1 MEGATSRAR
10 SRAARPAA
18 VTAAVLAGAALLA
31 ACGSSGTTAVAS
43 TAPVERATISV
54 GVSGAG
60 TMAASSS
67 RNLGFAA
74 GGLLTSVDVQVG
86 DTVTAG
92 QVLARIDRFQ
102 LEQLVVQQKANL
114 SSQKA
119 ALAKLEN
126 SPALQGTRNTLAQA
140 RTIRNATSS
149 QVAAT
154 KRADRVA
161 LSRAN
166 GALNSAQAALA
177 ACTTDCASLQAAV
190 VSAQTAVSTAEQ
202 TLKVAT
208 AAGKVSVASA
218 EQGVVT
224 AQNAAN
230 SAASDRPYTI
240 AQQKAAVTTA
250 QSLVDVAKH
259 NLSLA
264 TLKAPFDGTVTA
276 INGAVGEYLT
286 ASTGTS
292 AEAPGTDAAVPG
304 TTVVAGTSTTTR
316 AGGTQFMVISA
327 TGPMTAV
334 VPFQELD
341 AAGIV
346 AGQTTTLTFD
356 ALPDVTT
363 TGEVTAISPAGTALG
378 GSMSYL
384 VTVSLDTS
392 DKRLKEGM
400 TVHATVATEEKKDV
414 LSVPNDAVRTE
425 NGQSVVTLVDA
436 AGAQRTVDITAGLV
450 GPDRTEVVSGLAEGD
465 QVLLPTS
472 TTH

>member
-1 MEGATSRAR
+1 M
-10 SRAARPAA
+10 A
-18 VTAAVLAGAALLA
+18 VVAVLAGAVVLA
-31 ACGSSGTTAVAS
+31 ACGSSGTETRAS
-43 TAPVERATISV
+43 TAPVERATISL

-86 DTVTAG
+86 DTVKAG
-92 QVLARIDRFQ
+92 QRLARVDSFQ
-102 LEQLVVQQKANL
+102 LRQLVVQQKANL
-114 SSQKA
+114 AAQKA

-126 SPALQGTRNTLAQA
+126 SPSLRGARNSLAQA

-161 LSRAN
+161 VSRAN
-166 GALNSAQAALA
+166 SALNSAQSALA
-177 ACTTDCASLQAAV
+177 ACTSDCSSLQAAV
-190 VSAQTAVSTAEQ
+190 VSAQTAVSSAEQ
-202 TLKVAT
+202 ALKVAT
-208 AAGKVSVASA
+208 AAGTVSVATA

-230 SAASDRPYTI
+230 SAASDRPYSIT
-240 AQQKAAVTTA
+240 QQKAAVTTA
-250 QSLVDVAKH
+250 QSLVDVAEH

-264 TLKAPFDGTVTA
+264 TLTAPFDGTVTA

-304 TTVVAGTSTTTR
+304 TTVVAGTSATNR

-341 AAGIV
+341 AAEIV
-346 AGQTTTLTFD
+346 AGQTAALSFD

-363 TGEVTAISPAGTALG
+363 AGTVTAISPSGTALG

-384 VTVSLDTS
+384 VTVSLDTT

-400 TVHATVATEEKKDV
+400 TVHATVSTQEKKDV
-414 LSVPNDAVRTE
+414 LSVPNAAVRTE

-436 AGAQRTVDITAGLV
+436 TGAQRTVAFTAGLV

-465 QVLLPTS
+465 QVLVPS
-472 TTH
+472 ATTH